1 MYKYLF
7 RTKNVIYKKTKNILL
22 DKKLDNLSNKLTTL
36 NNTIESQIN
45 AKNISDD
52 SKVILGV
59 VFGLCFS
66 TCGIFKYFSDCR
78 DYEFKIKNLNEK
90 LERFEQII

>member
-7 RTKNVIYKKTKNILL
+7 RTKNVVYRKTVKKLSDT
-22 DKKLDNLSNKLTTL
+22 KLDNLSNKLITL

-45 AKNISDD
+45 AKKISDD

-66 TCGIFKYFSDCR
+66 TCGIFKYVSDCAE
-78 DYEFKIKNLNEK
+78 YESKIKNLNER
-90 LERFEQII
+90 LERFQQII

>member
-7 RTKNVIYKKTKNILL
+7 RTKNVIYKKTQKRLL
-22 DKKLDNLSNKLTTL
+22 DAKIDNLSDKLTTL
-36 NNTIESQIN
+36 NNTIKSQIN
-45 AKNISDD
+45 AKKISDD

-66 TCGIFKYFSDCR
+66 TCGIFKYVSDCK
-78 DYEFKIKNLNEK
+78 DYESNIKNLNEQ
-90 LERFEQII
+90 LERFQQVI